1 MTRDNHTISWRLALI
16 IIAITSLV
24 SPYISKIYRGY
35 VGLTIFLLVIG
46 MFVFLSP
53 VGNYFTAIV
62 GPAYRKNKAVF
73 ISIIW
78 FIAGILVTYL
88 RGANDISYLIQ
99 VLYLP
104 LVFLIGIFLSQ
115 NYHYRSFAI
124 ISIIAFC
131 FLNIISTGSA
141 IDSTTSA
148 RDLYE
153 ESNKGLIYGTS
164 GFWGLIGIFF
174 PLFIAESMKQPKIFR
189 WGLITILLFLAYKL
203 LFSGFAT
210 PIGLLITNLLIIG
223 IIYLFFVL
231 RSTIISPRAILIILI
246 VLGVVFFLFSTILKS
261 EYSGMDDV
269 KYRFTNFIED
279 PASGGYSKGSGGI
292 SRFKLIKFSWDSFV
306 NKPLFGN
313 GGNIRSSMYEG
324 INGGHSSSFDFLAVL
339 GIAGGGGAF
348 LFFVWLSVRNAYRNL
363 RNSKSF
369 SDICNFAM
377 VVTFIIGGILN
388 PYWQGPIL
396 VTYLLVANIYQSRVF
411 KIES

>member
-1 MTRDNHTISWRLALI
+1 ML
-16 IIAITSLV
+16 
-24 SPYISKIYRGY
+24 
-35 VGLTIFLLVIG
+35 F
-46 MFVFLSP
+46 
-53 VGNYFTAIV
+53 
-62 GPAYRKNKAVF
+62 
-73 ISIIW
+73 
-78 FIAGILVTYL
+78 
-88 RGANDISYLIQ
+88 
-99 VLYLP
+99 
-104 LVFLIGIFLSQ
+104 
-115 NYHYRSFAI
+115 RS
-124 ISIIAFC
+124 
-131 FLNIISTGSA
+131 
-141 IDSTTSA
+141 
-148 RDLYE
+148 
-153 ESNKGLIYGTS
+153 
-164 GFWGLIGIFF
+164 
-174 PLFIAESMKQPKIFR
+174 
-189 WGLITILLFLAYKL
+189 LFLAYKL

-396 VTYLLVANIYQSRVF
+396 VTYLLVANIYQSQVF
-411 KIES
+411 QTGS

>member
-396 VTYLLVANIYQSRVF
+396 VTYLLVANIYQSQVF
-411 KIES
+411 QTGS

>member
-1 MTRDNHTISWRLALI
+1 
-16 IIAITSLV
+16 
-24 SPYISKIYRGY
+24 
-35 VGLTIFLLVIG
+35 

-396 VTYLLVANIYQSRVF
+396 VTYLLVANIYQSQVF
-411 KIES
+411 QTGS